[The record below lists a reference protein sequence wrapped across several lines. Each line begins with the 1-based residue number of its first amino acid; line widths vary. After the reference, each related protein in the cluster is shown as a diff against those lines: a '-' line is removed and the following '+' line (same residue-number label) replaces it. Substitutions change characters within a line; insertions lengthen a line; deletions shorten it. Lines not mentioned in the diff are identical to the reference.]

1 MARKILISSH
11 VSASMKDFYESEAE
25 LIYGLVLGH
34 FDNKDV
40 MVVHLARTPLEGSED
55 EESDDSKVIKKLKD
69 IDESW
74 FAEHVTQVQ
83 NMLPGGIEIQ
93 GMFVVTSKDN
103 PFNNKNKIM
112 ACLDKVKKLSIPIAC
127 LCSI

>member
-11 VSASMKDFYESEAE
+11 VSTLMKDFYESEAE

-40 MVVHLARTPLEGSED
+40 MVVHLARTPHEGSED
-55 EESDDSKVIKKLKD
+55 EESNDSKVIKKLKD

-103 PFNNKNKIM
+103 PFNN
-112 ACLDKVKKLSIPIAC
+112 
-127 LCSI
+127 